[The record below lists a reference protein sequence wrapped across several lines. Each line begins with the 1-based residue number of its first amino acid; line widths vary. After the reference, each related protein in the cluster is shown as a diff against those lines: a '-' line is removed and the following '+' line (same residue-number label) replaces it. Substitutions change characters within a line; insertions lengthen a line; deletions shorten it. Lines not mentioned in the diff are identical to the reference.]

1 MTGIVDEDKA
11 EALVERLFSE
21 EMYTG
26 WGIRTLS
33 SRMKRYNPFSYH
45 NGSVWPHDNSLI
57 LLGLMNYGFSEKAKG
72 LALDLLK
79 AKERHHDNRLL
90 ELFSGLSKIE
100 TSGKL
105 IEYPAS
111 CSPQL
116 WSTGTLSVISRVL
129 DA

>member
-1 MTGIVDEDKA
+1 MH
-11 EALVERLFSE
+11 
-21 EMYTG
+21 TG

-79 AKERHHDNRLL
+79 AKERHHDNRLPRTL
-90 ELFSGLSKIE
+90 QRSVKNRDVRKANRVSRKLFPSALVDRNALCDLK
-100 TSGKL
+100 
-105 IEYPAS
+105 YCDP
-111 CSPQL
+111 
-116 WSTGTLSVISRVL
+116 
-129 DA
+129 